1 MARTRVSSLV
11 WQDRPDGPW
20 LYSIT
25 FGGDGDRTRTV
36 SGFRETY
43 SQAIAAVC
51 VDCER
56 WMVDRRR
63 AKDRHPLGRPAG
75 KR

>member
-1 MARTRVSSLV
+1 MAKTRVSSLV

-25 FGGDGDRTRTV
+25 LSGGNDRTRTV
-36 SGFRETY
+36 SGFRDTY

-51 VDCER
+51 VDCEV
-56 WMVDRRR
+56 WMLDRQR
-63 AKDRHPLGRPAG
+63 ARDRHPLAGPAG
-75 KR
+75 KG